1 MSSCSLG
8 IPILLFRFTSTFNRY
23 RTVLQKS
30 TTRCG
35 TQQTTMFALNRLT
48 ASAFHVFRYR
58 SAPAIQSF
66 CHGFTSTSSN
76 CDDDK
81 KQWRR
86 EYNAR
91 YYLENRERL
100 REAKS
105 KQYHKNIEKSR
116 QKNNDYLDKME
127 KEDPERLERRVR
139 QIREILASKYRDP
152 EWRQRELI
160 RRKQQYRDNH
170 AYKQRL
176 AIGNWLV
183 RRCPDPGAFTWKT
196 HTPIVYPEVVR
207 HTCAS
212 CKIRRRRRR
221 LWWRRNSTDPEK
233 QTDSQD
239 KDQTNPANP
248 ELFDCHGCYTKDMSD
263 MGRLMPVGHENHVF
277 GIGMK
282 SPTP

>member
-1 MSSCSLG
+1 
-8 IPILLFRFTSTFNRY
+8 
-23 RTVLQKS
+23 
-30 TTRCG
+30 
-35 TQQTTMFALNRLT
+35 MFALNRLT

-66 CHGFTSTSSN
+66 WHGFTSTSSN
-76 CDDDK
+76 YDDDK

-160 RRKQQYRDNH
+160 RRKQQYH
-170 AYKQRL
+170 AL
-176 AIGNWLV
+176 SGVGIGTMLLQTLTRHHV
-183 RRCPDPGAFTWKT
+183 AVTLTAAQVLGSIATIAARASSPDATGPGAVFPNLAVSLAGLGAWEFWVALLFQLVL
-196 HTPIVYPEVVR
+196 PIGF
-207 HTCAS
+207 
-212 CKIRRRRRR
+212 
-221 LWWRRNSTDPEK
+221 LMFFRNE
-233 QTDSQD
+233 Q
-239 KDQTNPANP
+239 
-248 ELFDCHGCYTKDMSD
+248 LFK
-263 MGRLMPVGHENHVF
+263 P
-277 GIGMK
+277 
-282 SPTP
+282 